1 VCHCPSLTTWTR
13 LQSRERV
20 WRILQAAGARR
31 RGVEKK
37 MSGGGDENSGTIRRG
52 VSGCQEPPLPP
63 SRNPVDERILKISS
77 EITWNSFFFFRP
89 PLPPLEK
96 GPFRTRPNLSIF
108 CARRRVFSPCTS
120 HQPSLPPSTN
130 VPVVGAMNPAR
141 DCSKIYLARI

>member
-13 LQSRERV
+13 LQSREKESGGSCKQLGRDGGG
-20 WRILQAAGARR
+20 LK
-31 RGVEKK
+31 KK

-52 VSGCQEPPLPP
+52 VSGCQEPPP

-89 PLPPLEK
+89 PLHPLKK
-96 GPFRTRPNLSIF
+96 GLSGRDPTCQYF
-108 CARRRVFSPCTS
+108 APGRRVFSLCTS